1 MKKNLF
7 YEKENSLKTTSVF
20 CTKIALICFIGYSG
34 FSAIKYI
41 KANNYLNFNLLEFI
55 KKNQNIMTKNDK
67 KELGKMPL
75 WDLDD
80 LYNGI
85 NDIKI
90 EEDLKVLEDNVDIF
104 EKKYKTKVYSLSAI
118 GLYRALVEYE
128 NISEL
133 MGKLGSFAY
142 LKYAEN
148 LTIDKNIK
156 FYQKISEEITRLS
169 AKLSFFT
176 VEINNLSE
184 ESIRDKLIRS
194 ISLKTHYETFINNIR
209 LFKNHQLS
217 TELEEYSTEKSL
229 TSSQAWSRLFDE
241 TIDGMKYNFE
251 GKELNEAE
259 ILEILNGSDPEK
271 RKKAGKIFG
280 DKLGENIK
288 LLAYITNTLAKNKSI
303 EDKWR
308 KFNDPI
314 QSRNLSNLIEDNVVE
329 LLYNTVHENY
339 EAISHRYYKLKAK
352 ILQQNRLHYTDRNAP
367 LPLDD
372 NKIYTWEEAKNIVL
386 NAYEYFSPKMAEI
399 GKMFFD
405 NNWIDVPTRIGKRGG
420 AFMHPTVPSVH
431 PYILLN
437 YQGKARDVMT
447 LAHELGHGIHQY
459 LAKDNGYFMSDTPLT
474 LAETASVFGEQ
485 LVFRYLLNNKS
496 DDKKK
501 ITILANKIED
511 MINTVVRQIAFLE
524 FEKTVHNER
533 KNGELSVD
541 RLNEIWLS
549 VQKNSLG
556 NIFDYDDEYKY
567 YWSYIPHFI
576 HSPFYVYAYAFGDCL
591 VNSLF
596 SNFME
601 NPDGFQDKYINLLS
615 AGGSKKYNELLKPF
629 NLDPKKK
636 EFWQG
641 GLNTIIEMIDQL
653 EELVNKHM

>member
-1 MKKNLF
+1 MKQNLF
-7 YEKENSLKTTSVF
+7 YKKNDIFKTIMVF
-20 CTKIALICFIGYSG
+20 CVLITIVCVVLFFKNKIIELYT
-34 FSAIKYI
+34 
-41 KANNYLNFNLLEFI
+41 NFNVQKII
-55 KKNQNIMTKNDK
+55 KNNINNDMSSNN
-67 KELGKMPL
+67 ELSKMPL
-75 WDLDD
+75 WDLSD
-80 LYNGI
+80 LYSGI
-85 NDIKI
+85 NDPKI
-90 EEDLKVLEDNVDIF
+90 EEDLKNLGDRIDIF
-104 EKKYKTKVYSLSAI
+104 ESKYKAKIFPITAN

-128 NISEL
+128 SISEL

-148 LTIDKNIK
+148 LMVDENIK
-156 FYQKISEEITRLS
+156 FYQRISEEITRLS
-169 AKLSFFT
+169 AKLAFFT

-184 ESIRDKLIRS
+184 ISIRSRLERS
-194 ISLKTHYETFINNIR
+194 ISLKTNYETFINNIR
-209 LFKNHQLS
+209 LFKDHQLS
-217 TELEEYSTEKSL
+217 TELEEYSTEKSI

-251 GKELNEAE
+251 GKELNQAE
-259 ILEILNGSDPEK
+259 ILEILNGSDSKK

-280 DKLGENIK
+280 EKLGENIK

-303 EDKWR
+303 DDKWR

-314 QSRNLSNLIEDNVVE
+314 QSRNLNNLIEDDVVE

-339 EAISHRYYKLKAK
+339 KAISHRYYKLKAK
-352 ILQQNRLHYTDRNAP
+352 ILKQDKLHYTDRNAP
-367 LPLDD
+367 LPFDD
-372 NKIYTWEEAKNIVL
+372 NKIYTWEEAKSIVL
-386 NAYEYFSPKMAEI
+386 NAYEHFSPKMAEI
-399 GKMFFD
+399 GRMFFD

-459 LAKDNGYFMSDTPLT
+459 LAKDKGYFMSDTPLT

-485 LVFRYLLNNKS
+485 LVFRYLLNNES
-496 DDKKK
+496 DNKKK
-501 ITILANKIED
+501 IAILANKIED

-533 KNGELSVD
+533 KDGEISVD
-541 RLNEIWLS
+541 RLNEIWLT

-556 NIFDYDDEYKY
+556 DVFDYDEEYKY

-596 SNFME
+596 NDFME
-601 NPDGFQDKYINLLS
+601 NPDGFQDKYIDLLS
-615 AGGSKKYNELLKPF
+615 AGGSKKYDELLRPF
-629 NLDPKKK
+629 NLNPKRK

-641 GLNTIIEMIDQL
+641 GLNTIIDMIDQL
-653 EELVNKHM
+653 ERLLDAEQ